1 MLSTQTVRH
10 SSLSQLRLSGIFCLS
25 KLLFL
30 FVFLFSPFSLL
41 GPTHLIAIPHGE
53 SKEEPRLGF
62 KHSTGVTYSF
72 VGVILPQLCCLRFD
86 LFSCLFNF
94 KVREHKILRWPGPL
108 FDNASAPRCLVLSL
122 GPLVELSHTADNK
135 VTSHEFRNRV
145 FCLIAT
151 ATDFKQP

>member
-1 MLSTQTVRH
+1 MLSTQTVRQ
-10 SSLSQLRLSGIFCLS
+10 SSLSQLRSSGIFCLS

-41 GPTHLIAIPHGE
+41 DPTHLIAIPHGE

-62 KHSTGVTYSF
+62 KHSAGVTYSF

-94 KVREHKILRWPGPL
+94 KVRDHKILRWLDRYSITP
-108 FDNASAPRCLVLSL
+108 LSL
-122 GPLVELSHTADNK
+122 VVSFSLLIPLVELSHRANNK

-145 FCLIAT
+145 FCLTAT